1 MNVIEINNLK
11 KSMGD
16 FKLNIGKLEIKE
28 GFVTGI
34 IGTNGAGK
42 TTLMKLIMN
51 ILNQEDGSIKIFGE
65 DFNKD
70 KKHIKELI
78 GYLGHDTLYPEDF
91 TLEDIKS
98 TIGIFYKN
106 WDEKLFN
113 YYTEEFDL
121 NLNDKYKDLSKGLK
135 VKFDLLMTLSY
146 HPKLIILDE
155 PTANLDP
162 IFRSEFL
169 QVLQLQMEK
178 DLSTVLYC
186 THITSDLDKIGDY
199 FVVMD
204 KGKIIFNEDS
214 ENIRNNYTIVKGA
227 KELLNE
233 ETKKVFQQ
241 IVENKFGF
249 RGISNN
255 KKDAQDIFG
264 KEVLY
269 EIPKIEDIL
278 IFSKG
283 NK

>member
-16 FKLNIGKLEIKE
+16 FKLNIEKLEIKE

-51 ILNQEDGSIKIFGE
+51 ILNQEEGSIKIFGE

-98 TIGIFYKN
+98 TISIFYKN

-135 VKFDLLMTLSY
+135 VKFDLLMILSY

-204 KGKIIFNEDS
+204 KGEIIFNEDS

-278 IFSKG
+278 IFRKR

>member
-98 TIGIFYKN
+98 TIGVFYKN

-233 ETKKVFQQ
+233 ETEKVFQQ

>member
-1 MNVIEINNLK
+1 MNAIEINNLK

-16 FKLNIGKLEIKE
+16 FKLNIEKLEIKE

-91 TLEDIKS
+91 TLEEIKS

-113 YYTEEFDL
+113 YYVEEFDL

-135 VKFDLLMTLSY
+135 VKFDLLMILSY

-204 KGKIIFNEDS
+204 KGEIIFNEDT

-233 ETKKVFQQ
+233 QTEKVFQQ

-269 EIPKIEDIL
+269 EMPKIEDIL

>member
-16 FKLNIGKLEIKE
+16 FKLNIEKLEIKE

-51 ILNQEDGSIKIFGE
+51 ILNQEEGSIKIFGE

-98 TIGIFYKN
+98 TISIFYKN

-135 VKFDLLMTLSY
+135 VKFELLMILSY
-146 HPKLIILDE
+146 HPQLIILDE
-155 PTANLDP
+155 PTASLDP

-204 KGKIIFNEDS
+204 KGEIIFNEDS
-214 ENIRNNYTIVKGA
+214 ENIKNNYTIVKGA

-269 EIPKIEDIL
+269 EMPKIEDIL

-283 NK
+283 E

>member
-16 FKLNIGKLEIKE
+16 FKLNIEKLEIKE

-51 ILNQEDGSIKIFGE
+51 ILNQEEGSIKIFGE

-98 TIGIFYKN
+98 TISIFYKN

-135 VKFDLLMTLSY
+135 VKFDLLMILSY

-204 KGKIIFNEDS
+204 KGEIIFNEDS
-214 ENIRNNYTIVKGA
+214 ENIRNNYTLVKGA

-264 KEVLY
+264 KEALY

>member
-16 FKLNIGKLEIKE
+16 FKLNIEKLEIKE

-51 ILNQEDGSIKIFGE
+51 ILNQEEGSIKIFGE

-98 TIGIFYKN
+98 TISIFYKN
-106 WDEKLFN
+106 WDEKFFN

-135 VKFDLLMTLSY
+135 VKFDLLMILSY

-155 PTANLDP
+155 PTANLDQ

-178 DLSTVLYC
+178 GLSTVLYC

-204 KGKIIFNEDS
+204 KGEIIFNEDS

-227 KELLNE
+227 KDLLNE

-269 EIPKIEDIL
+269 EISKIEDIL
-278 IFSKG
+278 IFRKG

>member
-16 FKLNIGKLEIKE
+16 FKLNVEKLEIKE

-51 ILNQEDGSIKIFGE
+51 ILNQEEGSIKIFGE

-98 TIGIFYKN
+98 TISIFYKN

-113 YYTEEFDL
+113 YYTKEFDL

-135 VKFDLLMTLSY
+135 VKFDLLMILSY

-204 KGKIIFNEDS
+204 KGEIIFNEDS

-227 KELLNE
+227 KDLLNE

>member
-1 MNVIEINNLK
+1 MNVIEIKNLK
-11 KSMGD
+11 KSIGD
-16 FKLNIGKLEIKE
+16 FKLDIEKLEIKE
-28 GFVTGI
+28 GFVTGV

-51 ILNQEDGSIKIFGE
+51 MLNQDEGNIKIFGE
-65 DFNKD
+65 GFDKD

-78 GYLGHDTLYPEDF
+78 GYLGHETLYPVDF

-98 TIGIFYKN
+98 TISIFYKN
-106 WDEKLFN
+106 WDEKLFYDYSEDFN
-113 YYTEEFDL
+113 L
-121 NLNDKYKDLSKGLK
+121 NLQEKYNDLSKGQK
-135 VKFDLLMTLSY
+135 VKFDLAMILSY
-146 HPKLIILDE
+146 HPQLIILDE

-169 QVLQLQMEK
+169 EVLQLQMEK

-227 KELLNE
+227 KELLND
-233 ETKKVFQQ
+233 ETIKVFQQ
-241 IVENKFGF
+241 IAENEFGF

-255 KKDAQDIFG
+255 KKEAKDIFG
-264 KEVLY
+264 QEVLY
-269 EIPKIEDIL
+269 EIPKMEDIL
-278 IFSKG
+278 IFNKG
-283 NK
+283 NM

>member
-16 FKLNIGKLEIKE
+16 FKLNIEKLEIKE

-51 ILNQEDGSIKIFGE
+51 ILNQEEGSIKIFGE

-98 TIGIFYKN
+98 TISIFYKN

-135 VKFDLLMTLSY
+135 VKFDLLMILSY

-204 KGKIIFNEDS
+204 KGEIIFNEDS

-227 KELLNE
+227 KDLLNE

-278 IFSKG
+278 IFRKG

>member
-16 FKLNIGKLEIKE
+16 FKLNIEKLEIKE

-51 ILNQEDGSIKIFGE
+51 ILNQEEGSIKIFGE

-98 TIGIFYKN
+98 TISIFYKN

-204 KGKIIFNEDS
+204 KGEIIFNEDS

>member
-16 FKLNIGKLEIKE
+16 FKLNIEKLEIKE

-98 TIGIFYKN
+98 TISIFYKN

-113 YYTEEFDL
+113 YYTEEFNL
-121 NLNDKYKDLSKGLK
+121 NLNDKYKNLSKGLK
-135 VKFDLLMTLSY
+135 VKFDLLMILSY

-204 KGKIIFNEDS
+204 KGEIIFNEDS

-249 RGISNN
+249 KGISNN

-269 EIPKIEDIL
+269 EMPKIEDIL

>member
-16 FKLNIGKLEIKE
+16 FKLNIEKLEIKE

-51 ILNQEDGSIKIFGE
+51 ILNQEEGSIKIFGE

-98 TIGIFYKN
+98 TISIFYKN
-106 WDEKLFN
+106 WDEKFFN

-135 VKFDLLMTLSY
+135 VKFDLLMILSY

-178 DLSTVLYC
+178 GLSTVLYC

-204 KGKIIFNEDS
+204 KGEIIFNEDS

-278 IFSKG
+278 IFRKR

>member
-1 MNVIEINNLK
+1 MNVIEIKNLK
-11 KSMGD
+11 KSIGD
-16 FKLNIGKLEIKE
+16 FKLDIEKLEIKE
-28 GFVTGI
+28 GFVTGV

-51 ILNQEDGSIKIFGE
+51 MLNQDEGNIKIFGE
-65 DFNKD
+65 GFDKD

-78 GYLGHDTLYPEDF
+78 GYLGHETLYPVDF

-98 TIGIFYKN
+98 TISIFYKN
-106 WDEKLFN
+106 WDEKLFYDYSEDFN
-113 YYTEEFDL
+113 L
-121 NLNDKYKDLSKGLK
+121 NLQEKYNDLSKGQK
-135 VKFDLLMTLSY
+135 VKFDLAMILSY
-146 HPKLIILDE
+146 HPQLIILDE

-169 QVLQLQMEK
+169 EVLQLQMEK

-227 KELLNE
+227 KELLND
-233 ETKKVFQQ
+233 ETIKVFQQ
-241 IVENKFGF
+241 IAENEFGF

-255 KKDAQDIFG
+255 KKEAKDIFG
-264 KEVLY
+264 REVLY
-269 EIPKIEDIL
+269 EIPKMEDIL
-278 IFSKG
+278 IFNKG
-283 NK
+283 NM

>member
-16 FKLNIGKLEIKE
+16 FKLNIEKLEIKE

-51 ILNQEDGSIKIFGE
+51 ILNQDEGSIKILGE
-65 DFNKD
+65 DFDKD
-70 KKHIKELI
+70 KKHIKQLI
-78 GYLGHDTLYPEDF
+78 GYLGHETLYPVDL
-91 TLEDIKS
+91 TLKDIKS
-98 TIGIFYKN
+98 TISIFYKN

-113 YYTEEFDL
+113 NYAEGFDL
-121 NLNDKYKDLSKGLK
+121 NLNDKYKDLSKGQK
-135 VKFDLLMTLSY
+135 VKFDLAMILSY

-169 QVLQLQMEK
+169 EVLQLQMEK

-233 ETKKVFQQ
+233 ETKKVFQHV
-241 IVENKFGF
+241 VENEFGF
-249 RGISNN
+249 IGISNN
-255 KKDAQDIFG
+255 KKEAEDIFG

-269 EIPKIEDIL
+269 ERTKMEDIL

>member
-233 ETKKVFQQ
+233 ETEKVFQQ

>member
-16 FKLNIGKLEIKE
+16 FKLNIEKLEIKE

-98 TIGIFYKN
+98 TIGVFYKN

-135 VKFDLLMTLSY
+135 VKFDLLMILSY

-204 KGKIIFNEDS
+204 KGEIIFNEDS

-233 ETKKVFQQ
+233 ETEKVFQQ

>member
-16 FKLNIGKLEIKE
+16 FKLNIEKLEIKE

-51 ILNQEDGSIKIFGE
+51 ILNQEEGSIKIFGE

-78 GYLGHDTLYPEDF
+78 GYLGHETLYPEDF

-98 TIGIFYKN
+98 TIGIFYEN

-113 YYTEEFDL
+113 YYTEEFNL

-135 VKFDLLMTLSY
+135 VKFDLVMILSY

-204 KGKIIFNEDS
+204 KGEIIFNEDS

-269 EIPKIEDIL
+269 EMPKIEDIL

>member
-11 KSMGD
+11 KSMGN
-16 FKLNIGKLEIKE
+16 FKLNIEKLEIKE

-51 ILNQEDGSIKIFGE
+51 ILNQEEGSIKIFGE

-98 TIGIFYKN
+98 TISIFYKN
-106 WDEKLFN
+106 WDEKFFN

-135 VKFDLLMTLSY
+135 VKFDLLMILSY

-204 KGKIIFNEDS
+204 KGEIIFNEDS

-227 KELLNE
+227 KDLLNE

>member
-16 FKLNIGKLEIKE
+16 FKLNVEKLEIKE

-51 ILNQEDGSIKIFGE
+51 ILNQEEGSIKIFGE

-98 TIGIFYKN
+98 TISIFYKN

-135 VKFDLLMTLSY
+135 VKFDLLMILSY

-204 KGKIIFNEDS
+204 KGEIIFNEDS

-227 KELLNE
+227 KDLLNE

>member
-16 FKLNIGKLEIKE
+16 FKLNIEKLEIKE

-51 ILNQEDGSIKIFGE
+51 ILNQEEGSIKIFGE

-91 TLEDIKS
+91 TLEEIKS

-113 YYTEEFDL
+113 YYVEEFDL

-135 VKFDLLMTLSY
+135 VKFDLLMILSY

-204 KGKIIFNEDS
+204 KGEIIFNEDS

-269 EIPKIEDIL
+269 EMPKIEDIL

>member
-11 KSMGD
+11 KSMGN
-16 FKLNIGKLEIKE
+16 FKLNIEKLEIKE

-51 ILNQEDGSIKIFGE
+51 ILNQEEGSIKIFGE

-135 VKFDLLMTLSY
+135 VKFDLLMILSY

-204 KGKIIFNEDS
+204 KGEIIFNEDS

>member
-16 FKLNIGKLEIKE
+16 FKLNIEKLEIKE

-51 ILNQEDGSIKIFGE
+51 ILNQEEGSIKIFGE

-78 GYLGHDTLYPEDF
+78 GYLEHDTLYPEDF

-98 TIGIFYKN
+98 TISIFYKN

-121 NLNDKYKDLSKGLK
+121 NLNDKYKDLSKGQK
-135 VKFDLLMTLSY
+135 VKFDLLMILSY

-169 QVLQLQMEK
+169 RVLQLQMEK

-186 THITSDLDKIGDY
+186 THITSDLEKIGDY

-204 KGKIIFNEDS
+204 KGEIIFNEDS

-255 KKDAQDIFG
+255 KKDVQDIFG
-264 KEVLY
+264 NEALY

>member
-16 FKLNIGKLEIKE
+16 FKLNIEKLEIKE

-51 ILNQEDGSIKIFGE
+51 ILNQEEGSIKIFGE

-91 TLEDIKS
+91 ALEDIKS
-98 TIGIFYKN
+98 TIGVFYKN

-204 KGKIIFNEDS
+204 KGEIIFNEDS

>member
-16 FKLNIGKLEIKE
+16 FKLNIEKLEIKE

-51 ILNQEDGSIKIFGE
+51 ILNQEEGSIKIFGE

-98 TIGIFYKN
+98 TISIFYKN
-106 WDEKLFN
+106 WDEKFFN

-135 VKFDLLMTLSY
+135 VKFDLLMILSY

-178 DLSTVLYC
+178 GLSTVLYC

-204 KGKIIFNEDS
+204 KGEIIFNEDS

-227 KELLNE
+227 KDLLNE

-278 IFSKG
+278 IFRKG

>member
-16 FKLNIGKLEIKE
+16 FKLNIEKLEIKE

-51 ILNQEDGSIKIFGE
+51 ILNQEEGSIKIFGE

-91 TLEDIKS
+91 TLEEIKS

-113 YYTEEFDL
+113 YYVEEFDL

-135 VKFDLLMTLSY
+135 VKFDLLMILSY

-204 KGKIIFNEDS
+204 KGEIIFNEDS

-233 ETKKVFQQ
+233 ETEKVFQQ
-241 IVENKFGF
+241 IVEINLDLEEFLIIKKMHKIYLGKKFYM
-249 RGISNN
+249 
-255 KKDAQDIFG
+255 KCLK
-264 KEVLY
+264 
-269 EIPKIEDIL
+269 
-278 IFSKG
+278 
-283 NK
+283 

>member
-16 FKLNIGKLEIKE
+16 FKLNIEKLEIKE

-51 ILNQEDGSIKIFGE
+51 ILNQEEGSIKIFGE

-98 TIGIFYKN
+98 TISIFYKN
-106 WDEKLFN
+106 WDEKFFN

-135 VKFDLLMTLSY
+135 VKFDLLMILSY

-204 KGKIIFNEDS
+204 KGEIIFNEDS

-227 KELLNE
+227 KDLLNE

-278 IFSKG
+278 IFRKG

>member
-1 MNVIEINNLK
+1 MNVIEIKNLK
-11 KSMGD
+11 KSIGD
-16 FKLNIGKLEIKE
+16 FKLDIEKLEIKE
-28 GFVTGI
+28 GFVTGV

-51 ILNQEDGSIKIFGE
+51 MLNQDEGNIKIFGE
-65 DFNKD
+65 DFDKD

-78 GYLGHDTLYPEDF
+78 GYLGHETLYPVDF

-98 TIGIFYKN
+98 TISIFYKN
-106 WDEKLFN
+106 WDEKLF
-113 YYTEEFDL
+113 YDYSEGF
-121 NLNDKYKDLSKGLK
+121 NLNIQDTYNDLSKGQK
-135 VKFDLLMTLSY
+135 VKFDLAMILSY
-146 HPKLIILDE
+146 HPQLIILDE

-169 QVLQLQMEK
+169 EVLQLQMEK

-204 KGKIIFNEDS
+204 KGKIIFNEDI

-227 KELLNE
+227 KELLND
-233 ETKKVFQQ
+233 ETIKVFQQ
-241 IVENKFGF
+241 IAENEFGF

-255 KKDAQDIFG
+255 KKEAKDIFG
-264 KEVLY
+264 QEVLY
-269 EIPKIEDIL
+269 EIPKMEDIL
-278 IFSKG
+278 IFNKG
-283 NK
+283 NM

>member
-11 KSMGD
+11 KSMGN
-16 FKLNIGKLEIKE
+16 FKLNIEKLEIKE

-51 ILNQEDGSIKIFGE
+51 ILNQEEGSIKIFGE

-135 VKFDLLMTLSY
+135 VKFDLLMILSY

-204 KGKIIFNEDS
+204 KGEIIFNEDS
-214 ENIRNNYTIVKGA
+214 ENIRNNYTLVKGA

>member
-16 FKLNIGKLEIKE
+16 FKLNIEKLEIKE

-51 ILNQEDGSIKIFGE
+51 ILNQEEGSIKIFGE

-78 GYLGHDTLYPEDF
+78 GYLEHDTLYPEDF

-98 TIGIFYKN
+98 TISIFYKN

-121 NLNDKYKDLSKGLK
+121 NLNDKYKDLSKGQK
-135 VKFDLLMTLSY
+135 VKFDLLMILSY

-169 QVLQLQMEK
+169 RVLQLQMEK

-186 THITSDLDKIGDY
+186 THITSDLEKIGDY

-204 KGKIIFNEDS
+204 KGEIIFNEDS

-269 EIPKIEDIL
+269 EMPKIEDIL

>member
-16 FKLNIGKLEIKE
+16 FKLNIEKLEIKE

-51 ILNQEDGSIKIFGE
+51 ILNQEEGSIKIFGE

-78 GYLGHDTLYPEDF
+78 GYLGHETLYPEDF

-98 TIGIFYKN
+98 TIGIFYEN

-113 YYTEEFDL
+113 YYTEEFNL

-135 VKFDLLMTLSY
+135 VKFDLVMILSY

-162 IFRSEFL
+162 TFRSEFL

-204 KGKIIFNEDS
+204 KGEIIFNEDS

-269 EIPKIEDIL
+269 EMPKIEDIL

>member
-16 FKLNIGKLEIKE
+16 FKLNIEKLEIKE

-51 ILNQEDGSIKIFGE
+51 ILNQEEGSIKIFGE

-98 TIGIFYKN
+98 TISIFYKN

-135 VKFDLLMTLSY
+135 VKFELLMILSY
-146 HPKLIILDE
+146 HPQLIILDE
-155 PTANLDP
+155 PTASLDP

-186 THITSDLDKIGDY
+186 THITSDLEKIGDY

-204 KGKIIFNEDS
+204 KGEIIFNEDS

-269 EIPKIEDIL
+269 EMPKIEDIL

-283 NK
+283 E

>member
-16 FKLNIGKLEIKE
+16 FKLNIEKLEIKE

-51 ILNQEDGSIKIFGE
+51 ILNQEEGSIKIFGE

-98 TIGIFYKN
+98 TISIFYKN
-106 WDEKLFN
+106 WDEKFFN

-135 VKFDLLMTLSY
+135 VKFDLLMILSY

-204 KGKIIFNEDS
+204 KGEIIFNEDS

-227 KELLNE
+227 KDLLNE

>member
-16 FKLNIGKLEIKE
+16 FKLNIEKLEIKE

-51 ILNQEDGSIKIFGE
+51 ILNQEEGSIKIFGE

-98 TIGIFYKN
+98 TISIFYKN

-135 VKFDLLMTLSY
+135 VKFDLLMILSY

-204 KGKIIFNEDS
+204 KGEIIFNEDS
-214 ENIRNNYTIVKGA
+214 ENIRNNYTLVKGA
-227 KELLNE
+227 KDLLNE

-249 RGISNN
+249 KGISNN

-264 KEVLY
+264 NEALY

>member
-11 KSMGD
+11 KSMGN
-16 FKLNIGKLEIKE
+16 FKLNIEKLEIKE

-51 ILNQEDGSIKIFGE
+51 ILNQEEGSIKIFGE

-98 TIGIFYKN
+98 TIGVFYKN

-135 VKFDLLMTLSY
+135 VKFDLLMILSY

-204 KGKIIFNEDS
+204 KGEIIFNEDS

>member
-16 FKLNIGKLEIKE
+16 FKLNIEKLEIKE

-98 TIGIFYKN
+98 TISIFYKN

-121 NLNDKYKDLSKGLK
+121 NLNDKYKNLSKGLK
-135 VKFDLLMTLSY
+135 VKFDLLMILSY

-204 KGKIIFNEDS
+204 KGEIIFNEDS

-249 RGISNN
+249 KGISNN

-269 EIPKIEDIL
+269 EMPKIEDIL

>member
-16 FKLNIGKLEIKE
+16 FKLNIEKLEIKE

-51 ILNQEDGSIKIFGE
+51 ILNQEEGSIKIFGE

-98 TIGIFYKN
+98 TISIFYKN

-135 VKFDLLMTLSY
+135 VKFDLLMILSY

-204 KGKIIFNEDS
+204 KGEIIFNEDS

-227 KELLNE
+227 KDLLNE

>member
-16 FKLNIGKLEIKE
+16 FKLNIEKLEIKE

-135 VKFDLLMTLSY
+135 VKFDLLMILSY

-204 KGKIIFNEDS
+204 KGEIIFNEDS

>member
-98 TIGIFYKN
+98 TIGVFYKN

-204 KGKIIFNEDS
+204 KGEIIFNEDS

-264 KEVLY
+264 KEALY

>member
-16 FKLNIGKLEIKE
+16 FKLNIEKLEIKE

-51 ILNQEDGSIKIFGE
+51 ILNQEEGSIKIFGE

-98 TIGIFYKN
+98 TIGVFYKN

-135 VKFDLLMTLSY
+135 VKFDLLMILSY

-204 KGKIIFNEDS
+204 KGEIIFNEDS